1 MMLREGTS
9 LEEFLQCLE
18 EEDALTNRDVLVKSG
33 QKVTLECVRERGGFA
48 GWKLYYDGTQ
58 LPEPKTG
65 KNGRSYQSFMKALE
79 ELDRKETLFETPDCA
94 VLCYL
99 SGDLKKDW
107 EGNVVSRWVNI
118 NPWEPYRLEDGV
130 PVFDT
135 LELHVSEAEF
145 RILTETGLALYC
157 ETTEVLY
164 PVTEAAYPSMGRLLD
179 CTMAFQQLDQHL
191 LGTALLVAE
200 KLTYRNQLDVICRKR
215 TERVRPVVG
224 IAGNRYRAIP
234 QADFYKQCLQ
244 YLAPQLGIF
253 HTCSWSVSDAQSD
266 LVLCYPRPFADYDLT
281 VRVQA
286 SDANR
291 MPYILTV
298 SAEFPSCSMPLLEQK
313 ANHADPQLEQ
323 RIHSLFEGAAE
334 AMNRFEEAYAA
345 MGQASVYF
353 TAGMLD
359 AVLRP
364 FGARRRA
371 GLEPI
376 PEGWYEA
383 RDLFGTVLDTISGV
397 RLPEKQ
403 EAQMKAALAELFY
416 QVADEMVPEKQE
428 AAGGQ

>member
-1 MMLREGTS
+1 
-9 LEEFLQCLE
+9 
-18 EEDALTNRDVLVKSG
+18 
-33 QKVTLECVRERGGFA
+33 
-48 GWKLYYDGTQ
+48 
-58 LPEPKTG
+58 
-65 KNGRSYQSFMKALE
+65 
-79 ELDRKETLFETPDCA
+79 
-94 VLCYL
+94 
-99 SGDLKKDW
+99 
-107 EGNVVSRWVNI
+107 I

-200 KLTYRNQLDVICRKR
+200 KLTYRNRLDVICRKR
-215 TERVRPVVG
+215 TERVHPVVG
-224 IAGNRYRAIP
+224 IAGNRYRSMP
-234 QADFYKQCLQ
+234 QADFYRQCLQ
-244 YLAPQLGIF
+244 YLAPQLGVF
-253 HTCSWSVSDAQSD
+253 HTCSWSVSDFQSS

-298 SAEFPSCSMPLLEQK
+298 SAEFASFSMPLLEQK

-323 RIHSLFEGAAE
+323 RIQSLFEGVAE
-334 AMNRFEEAYAA
+334 AMSRFEEGYAV
-345 MGQASVYF
+345 MGQASVWF
-353 TAGMLD
+353 TPGMLD

-364 FGARRRA
+364 IGARRRA

-376 PEGWYEA
+376 PEGWYPA
-383 RDLFGTVLDTISGV
+383 RALFQDILDMVSSV
-397 RLPEKQ
+397 ALPAKQ
-403 EAQMKAALAELFY
+403 DAQMKAAVMELFH
-416 QVADEMVPEKQE
+416 QLANQMVPMEEQ